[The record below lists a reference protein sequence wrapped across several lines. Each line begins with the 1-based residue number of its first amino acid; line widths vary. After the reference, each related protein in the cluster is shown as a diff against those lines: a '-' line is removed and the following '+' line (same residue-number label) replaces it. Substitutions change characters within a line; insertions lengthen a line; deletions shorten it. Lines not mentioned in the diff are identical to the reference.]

1 MHPVQEYFLEDC
13 IQITNFMPEAI
24 QKKKNKNKNNKD
36 DEDEVMEE
44 EDKTLD
50 RTAGPGY
57 SPAVQK
63 AMNEIGDSGDVPFD
77 LISALLEYINTLNV
91 PGAVLVF
98 LLSWSQIFALLK
110 YLQQHPEFGSGNW
123 QVPPDSSSLPAAQG
137 GSESRV

>member
-50 RTAGPGY
+50 RTAGRATAPLCRG
-57 SPAVQK
+57 P
-63 AMNEIGDSGDVPFD
+63 
-77 LISALLEYINTLNV
+77 
-91 PGAVLVF
+91 
-98 LLSWSQIFALLK
+98 
-110 YLQQHPEFGSGNW
+110 
-123 QVPPDSSSLPAAQG
+123 
-137 GSESRV
+137 